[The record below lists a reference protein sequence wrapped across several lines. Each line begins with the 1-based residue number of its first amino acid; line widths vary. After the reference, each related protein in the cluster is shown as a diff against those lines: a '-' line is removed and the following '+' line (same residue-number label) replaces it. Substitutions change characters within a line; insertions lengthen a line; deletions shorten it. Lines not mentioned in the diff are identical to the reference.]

1 MRRSFSV
8 ARERRAFT
16 LVELLVVIA
25 IIGLLVALLLPA
37 VNAARE
43 AARRTQCMNNL
54 RQLSLAMINYESAKG
69 AFPYGSHVRTQ
80 AEYAAAYPNGADRPG
95 SWYDDHGWYSNI
107 GAYIEESAFADIVDY
122 NSSFSSVKNEQARRT
137 FINIYACP
145 SDIGLQRNEWNVATW
160 CRIRGN
166 YVVNFGNTVYG
177 QLDVRASNV
186 FFGGA
191 PFTFNDGVPLRKIKD
206 GTSKT
211 LMMAEILVLPELDSQ
226 NAWGGPYSDIVTC
239 LGGQS
244 FTTWLPPNSPIGDD
258 IARLVVEARYYE
270 QNNIPIPRRVSGD
283 NTFMQ
288 TFGSRSHHPGGV
300 EATNCDGSV
309 QFVADSIDLQTWR
322 AMSTAAGLDFTKE

>member
-1 MRRSFSV
+1 
-8 ARERRAFT
+8 
-16 LVELLVVIA
+16 
-25 IIGLLVALLLPA
+25 
-37 VNAARE
+37 
-43 AARRTQCMNNL
+43 
-54 RQLSLAMINYESAKG
+54 
-69 AFPYGSHVRTQ
+69 
-80 AEYAAAYPNGADRPG
+80 
-95 SWYDDHGWYSNI
+95 
-107 GAYIEESAFADIVDY
+107 
-122 NSSFSSVKNEQARRT
+122 
-137 FINIYACP
+137 
-145 SDIGLQRNEWNVATW
+145 
-160 CRIRGN
+160 
-166 YVVNFGNTVYG
+166 
-177 QLDVRASNV
+177 
-186 FFGGA
+186 
-191 PFTFNDGVPLRKIKD
+191 FTFNDGVPLRKIKD